1 MSALRDA
8 EEEPSEDPFAEPDVM
23 KPTQQN
29 TNELV
34 MSITEPPFSIISV
47 RKIVESAEMTISLKS
62 EEKEESI

>member
-1 MSALRDA
+1 
-8 EEEPSEDPFAEPDVM
+8 
-23 KPTQQN
+23 
-29 TNELV
+29 